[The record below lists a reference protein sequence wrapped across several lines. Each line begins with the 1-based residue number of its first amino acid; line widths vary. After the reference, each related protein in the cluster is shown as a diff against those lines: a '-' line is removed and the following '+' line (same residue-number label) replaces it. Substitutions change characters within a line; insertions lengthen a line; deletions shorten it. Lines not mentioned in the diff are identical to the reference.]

1 MLALKG
7 ATETLRT
14 IDVIVTETS
23 NVEYNKGAPE
33 TLEILNFM
41 DRLGFKIF
49 DITETHRKPLRS
61 GEDSHAGG
69 SGVLFQLDFLF
80 VRKTSPL
87 LKEVRSPQISRSLC
101 RNLASSPSLC
111 KHRAPQPAE
120 FAFAVQT
127 CLASLDDP
135 VDFRV
140 RCMCKPRSFSLDDAS
155 CLWCRQAEKYVFDW
169 TSPGG

>member
-1 MLALKG
+1 VSDWVQGAEMLALKG

-87 LKEVRSPQISRSLC
+87 LKEVRSSLC
-101 RNLASSPSLC
+101 RFC
-111 KHRAPQPAE
+111 
-120 FAFAVQT
+120 
-127 CLASLDDP
+127 
-135 VDFRV
+135 V
-140 RCMCKPRSFSLDDAS
+140 RCAQTD
-155 CLWCRQAEKYVFDW
+155 
-169 TSPGG
+169 

>member
-69 SGVLFQLDFLF
+69 SGVLVNPTRVLADMI
-80 VRKTSPL
+80 VW
-87 LKEVRSPQISRSLC
+87 RSLRDRMC
-101 RNLASSPSLC
+101 QRLSRGIDYPG
-111 KHRAPQPAE
+111 PA
-120 FAFAVQT
+120 
-127 CLASLDDP
+127 
-135 VDFRV
+135 V
-140 RCMCKPRSFSLDDAS
+140 RM
-155 CLWCRQAEKYVFDW
+155 
-169 TSPGG
+169 

>member
-7 ATETLRT
+7 AAQTLRT

-87 LKEVRSPQISRSLC
+87 LKEVRSSLQISRSLC
-101 RNLASSPSLC
+101 KPCSLLPWTTLC
-111 KHRAPQPAE
+111 
-120 FAFAVQT
+120 FAVQ
-127 CLASLDDP
+127 ASLPWMTRP
-135 VDFRV
+135 VCAAGRRRSMSSTGLARADSRAWLQMKAIRI
-140 RCMCKPRSFSLDDAS
+140 RCVSLSFF
-155 CLWCRQAEKYVFDW
+155 C
-169 TSPGG
+169 TSDT